1 MVNKARL
8 VESMANLVKDKRID
22 GIHFIRDESGRDG
35 MRIVVELK
43 RDAAAQIVLNKLFS
57 YTQLQDTVG
66 VIMLALVDGEPKV
79 LTLKQCLEQYVK
91 FQVEVIRP
99 QDGIR
104 SEKSKGKGAYT

>member
-43 RDAAAQIVLNKLFS
+43 RDAAAQIVLNKLFHIPS
-57 YTQLQDTVG
+57 
-66 VIMLALVDGEPKV
+66 
-79 LTLKQCLEQYVK
+79 
-91 FQVEVIRP
+91 FR
-99 QDGIR
+99 IR
-104 SEKSKGKGAYT
+104 SELLCSRWLTESRRF